1 MNRKEMTR
9 KQKILMLQ
17 SIADGQASPDIINLK
32 PQVYVFYQTNDKLGY
47 TDKCR
52 DIRFDNDMEDVKY
65 FSNSDLLEFEKEM
78 QKQNV
83 WREKIGLEPHRMFCV
98 VYG

>member
-1 MNRKEMTR
+1 
-9 KQKILMLQ
+9 
-17 SIADGQASPDIINLK
+17 
-32 PQVYVFYQTNDKLGY
+32 
-47 TDKCR
+47 
-52 DIRFDNDMEDVKY
+52 MEDVKY